1 MPATEAH
8 AMNATLEKA
17 IAEISKRSEAEQEAV
32 GAMLLHDL
40 EERDA
45 LRKLLLERRA
55 RVKAGNVVDGET
67 AMREMHFRLFGKY
80 PDTAA

>member
-17 IAEISKRSEAEQEAV
+17 IAEISKRPEAEQEAV
-32 GAMLLHDL
+32 GTMLLHDM

-55 RVKAGNVVDGET
+55 SVKAGNVVDGE
-67 AMREMHFRLFGKY
+67 EMLARLRQKHF
-80 PDTAA
+80 PNTDA